1 MNTVTLTMIDIFTE
15 ETITRTIDATNA
27 MSSGS
32 ISWELGS
39 EENQKVCLERWI
51 NERGNDQHETILNL
65 ISWEFN

>member
-27 MSSGS
+27 MNNGS
-32 ISWELGS
+32 VSWELGN

-65 ISWEFN
+65 VSWEFN

>member
-27 MSSGS
+27 MSNGS
-32 ISWELGS
+32 ISWELGN

-65 ISWEFN
+65 VSWEFN